1 MKKNDIL
8 RVRIDAKTL
17 AALKDAS
24 EASGCNFSHLVRDTL
39 NRGLAQRSKN
49 MVAPESPASCSRPSN
64 DDRRLCAQSLSSL
77 LVGFY
82 SNTSSG
88 AKGLQQR
95 KRKIFQLLDALFRE
109 LSRVSDVTCREE
121 PKATAHS
128 ENLYI
133 AGPEQIA
140 RPNAGDRALGNSI
153 GTPSPR
159 QADAGST
166 HLAD

>member
-24 EASGCNFSHLVRDTL
+24 EASGCNISHLVRDTL
-39 NRGLAQRSKN
+39 NRDLAQRKD

-88 AKGLQQR
+88 AKRLQQR

-121 PKATAHS
+121 KATVHS

-140 RPNAGDRALGNSI
+140 RPNAGNRALGNSI